1 MVPTSF
7 DQLSESARLIL
18 MNIPPVERQELITI
32 HISRAL
38 TLSQFYHM
46 KILEKTIFI
55 GALIQSVDVLSE
67 LKSLKIHSLSLDQP
81 RKLCEEEV
89 DIFLSTEDTSNNI
102 KSLSWSD
109 DENSRN
115 LFSDETLSLHGI
127 SQNTLCA

>member
-46 KILEKTIFI
+46 EI
-55 GALIQSVDVLSE
+55 
-67 LKSLKIHSLSLDQP
+67 
-81 RKLCEEEV
+81 
-89 DIFLSTEDTSNNI
+89 
-102 KSLSWSD
+102 
-109 DENSRN
+109 
-115 LFSDETLSLHGI
+115 
-127 SQNTLCA
+127 